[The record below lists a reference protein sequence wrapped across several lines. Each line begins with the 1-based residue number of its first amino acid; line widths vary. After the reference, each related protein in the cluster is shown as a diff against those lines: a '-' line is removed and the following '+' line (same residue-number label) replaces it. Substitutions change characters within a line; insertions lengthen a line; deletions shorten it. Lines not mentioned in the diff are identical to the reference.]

1 MRQRRAKN
9 LEEKIEALAV
19 YRVDDPTALAGKWR
33 SLFQEDGP
41 VYLEI
46 GCGKGQF
53 AMRQALLH
61 PERNYVA
68 VEGQISVALRAMEK
82 AEEVEK
88 QCGQRRLRIVCEFVQ
103 DLGEMFA
110 EGELAGIYLNFSDPW
125 PKDRHFK
132 RRLTYRERLR
142 SYEKALCPG
151 GFIELKTDNDAHFA
165 FTLEEIEACGFAI
178 AARADDLHAESAS
191 SQNSGEAAEK
201 IREASQVTTEYEDK
215 FRAQGLPIHFVR
227 IEKE

>member
-9 LEEKIEALAV
+9 LEEKVEALEA
-19 YRVDDPTALAGKWR
+19 YRVDEPTAWVGRWNT
-33 SLFQEDGP
+33 LFENDGP
-41 VYLEI
+41 IYLEI

-53 AMRQALLH
+53 ALQQTLLH

-82 AEEVEK
+82 AEEAEK
-88 QCGQRRLRIVCEFVQ
+88 RCGQRRLRIVCEFVH

-125 PKDRHFK
+125 PKDRHLK
-132 RRLTYRERLR
+132 RRLTYRERLQ
-142 SYEKALCPG
+142 SYEKALCPS
-151 GFIELKTDNDAHFA
+151 GFIEVKTDNDALFD
-165 FTLEEIEACGFAI
+165 FTLAEIEACGLTITAMSN
-178 AARADDLHAESAS
+178 DLHAESTLS
-191 SQNSGEAAEK
+191 ENPGEAAEK
-201 IREASQVTTEYEDK
+201 MREASMVTTEYEDK

-227 IEKE
+227 TEKK